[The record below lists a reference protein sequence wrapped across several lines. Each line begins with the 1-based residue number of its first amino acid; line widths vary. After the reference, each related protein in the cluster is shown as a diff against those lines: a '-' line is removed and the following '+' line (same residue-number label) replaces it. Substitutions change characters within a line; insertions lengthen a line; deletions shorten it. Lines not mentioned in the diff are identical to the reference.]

1 MILGSVWELGD
12 LPPSYLHL
20 NRRIMM
26 NHGIQYTVYAK
37 FIETSTTILKNMWH
51 LSDGFWRHL
60 WFFREIVNRL
70 VLMVG
75 LWYSFFHGSGPQNTG
90 SKWSKSSFCM
100 TFFFSS
106 HSKFRQHQ
114 NDYFVFHLATFIW
127 RYIHHFFDQ
136 SFFSVFPDDYFSI
149 SHMIW
154 SDEAILWFG

>member
-1 MILGSVWELGD
+1 MQNIKKNYICVKLELQ
-12 LPPSYLHL
+12 S
-20 NRRIMM
+20 
-26 NHGIQYTVYAK
+26 
-37 FIETSTTILKNMWH
+37 TILKNMWH

-136 SFFSVFPDDYFSI
+136 SFFFGI
-149 SHMIW
+149 SRWLFFHLPYDLIRCW
-154 SDEAILWFG
+154 SILWWWAHIITTTDWLMTINDHG

>member
-1 MILGSVWELGD
+1 MQNIKKNYICVKLELQ
-12 LPPSYLHL
+12 S
-20 NRRIMM
+20 
-26 NHGIQYTVYAK
+26 
-37 FIETSTTILKNMWH
+37 TILKNMWH

-75 LWYSFFHGSGPQNTG
+75 LWYSFFHGLGPQNTG

-136 SFFSVFPDDYFSI
+136 SFFGI
-149 SHMIW
+149 SRWLFFHLPYDLIRWSHTLIW
-154 SDEAILWFG
+154 LMTINDHG